1 MELSLIQD
9 TPSSKVE
16 LSVGGELVEVAI
28 IRNMV
33 VGDTVVAPEEPA
45 ETQQQGQGE
54 GEVTANMTEPRIG
67 GSKQLGKD
75 KYCWTGGGATS
86 SSKLIE
92 PRTMK
97 AYRPNEFKAKLK
109 MEEVSTA
116 GLPATHYLSTPD
128 KLTTD
133 TKAVSFK
140 TWIDR
145 IRDEIEQRGM
155 DSVFRIEEDGVET
168 YNLDTFGKAS
178 RDTVARWIVTLSETG
193 VGEKDVCFYD
203 VENLR
208 MSGTMIRHS
217 LDIDMLKK
225 LESDVPAQATGP
237 EVFAAVVNIHQ
248 ALSSS
253 AVRVLVAQ
261 LQALKLTKEPA
272 ENVESFADKV
282 SDIAKR
288 IQGTGPETCPHD
300 LHTLVYECFIGS
312 STSIFQSDVIL
323 VYNRADR
330 GDPTVRNWDTHV
342 AEFKS
347 RYRTLKTK
355 KMWEA
360 EKHHKEKSEIQAL
373 KATVKRLEKT
383 STNSSAAKTGGG
395 TDARKCYHCGKEG
408 HIKPNCPDKDKPKV
422 SGAGAAPAAPSS
434 GFSRKTGPKEGEAQ
448 TKNADGKAWKWCGT
462 CKRWNEGEKAHL
474 TAEHVKG
481 KGKPAEAKA
490 EENNAVAAG
499 LASNDTGPSLRL
511 VSGYLASIGRTVAPK
526 ELQYCK
532 PCDRF
537 HQPDEGHATS
547 HEHAKSTAEA
557 AVRDLQC
564 NCEDAGE
571 WILKGP
577 RKLRWALNVKAGRP

>member
-1 MELSLIQD
+1 MPDNE
-9 TPSSKVE
+9 
-16 LSVGGELVEVAI
+16 EVAAQG
-28 IRNMV
+28 V
-33 VGDTVVAPEEPA
+33 PA
-45 ETQQQGQGE
+45 ETQQQE
-54 GEVTANMTEPRIG
+54 EVTANMTEPRIG

-75 KYCWTGGGATS
+75 KYNWTGGGAMS

-97 AYRPNEFKAKLK
+97 AYRPSEFKAQVK
-109 MEEVSTA
+109 MEESCTA

-128 KLTTD
+128 KLTSTD
-133 TKAVSFK
+133 TTAVSFK
-140 TWIDR
+140 TWIDQ

-155 DSVFRIEEDGVET
+155 DTVFRIVEGDAET
-168 YNLDTFGKAS
+168 YILDTFGKAS
-178 RDTVARWIVTLSETG
+178 RDIVAKWVTTLSETG
-193 VGEKDVCFYD
+193 VGGKPVCTFD
-203 VENLR
+203 KENLR

-253 AVRVLVAQ
+253 AVRVLVAK
-261 LQALKLTKEPA
+261 LQALKLSKEPA

-312 STSIFQSDVIL
+312 STQIFQSNVIL
-323 VYNRADR
+323 VYNRADQ
-330 GDPTVRNWDTHV
+330 GDPAVRNWDKHV

-347 RYRTLKTK
+347 RYRTLKIK

-383 STNSSAAKTGGG
+383 STIAAAPKTGGG
-395 TDARKCYHCGKEG
+395 TDTRKCYHCGKEG

-422 SGAGAAPAAPSS
+422 AGAGATPSAGTAPPS
-434 GFSRKTGPKEGEAQ
+434 GFSRKTGPKEGEAH
-448 TKNADGKAWKWCGT
+448 TKNAEGKAWKWCRT
-462 CKRWNEGEKAHL
+462 CKQWNEGDKAHL

-481 KGKPAEAKA
+481 KGKPAEAKVEA
-490 EENNAVAAG
+490 NNAVAAG
-499 LASNDTGPSLRL
+499 LAANDTGPSLRM
-511 VSGYLASIGRTVAPK
+511 VSGYLAKIGRTVAPK

-537 HQPDEGHATS
+537 YKPDEDHTTS
-547 HEHAKSTAEA
+547 HEHAKSTAEDT
-557 AVRDLQC
+557 VRNLQC
-564 NCEDAGE
+564 NCEDAGG
-571 WILKGP
+571 WILQGP
-577 RKLRWALNVKAGRP
+577 NKVTKKMSWALNVAAGRP